1 MLQRKEC
8 IQEVANTIQAW
19 DATQEEMLL
28 TRQLLSNIEKCGD
41 HISIT
46 LPGKGVSAIAK
57 VIQSLFGAGDDLST
71 EDEVSDDDTLISKQD
86 VKERFGVS
94 DTTLWLWGKKNYLVP
109 VKIGRKVMYRL
120 SDIKRMVKGQ

>member
-1 MLQRKEC
+1 MLERKESF
-8 IQEVANTIQAW
+8 QNVANTIQGW

-46 LPGKGVSAIAK
+46 LTGKGVSAIAR
-57 VIQSLFGAGDDLST
+57 VIQSRLDA
-71 EDEVSDDDTLISKQD
+71 EDNMPLEEERKDDDTLISKQD
-86 VKERFGVS
+86 VKDRFNVS

-120 SDIKRMVKGQ
+120 SDIKRLVNGK

>member
-19 DATQEEMLL
+19 DATQEEILL

-46 LPGKGVSAIAK
+46 LTGKGVSAIAK

-71 EDEVSDDDTLISKQD
+71 EDGVPDDDTLISKQD

-120 SDIKRMVKGQ
+120 SDIKRMAKGL